1 MYVYVVLTGASA
13 DPREVAVSSDKSK
26 LPTNKWLATQ
36 VTAAAA
42 LLTGWVT
49 AEHWNKTL
57 TTTAI
62 GLVAQAIVSYVLPN
76 SENPG
81 GVPPK
86 KATAPAQV
94 GVTV

>member
-49 AEHWNKTL
+49 AEHWNKT
-57 TTTAI
+57 
-62 GLVAQAIVSYVLPN
+62 
-76 SENPG
+76 
-81 GVPPK
+81 
-86 KATAPAQV
+86 
-94 GVTV
+94 